1 MLKRML
7 WVLLALAL
15 PFGVQAAAAQQRE
28 VTGTVTGPN
37 GEGIGGAAVGVAG
50 TTRGVRTD
58 AQGRFAIPV
67 GAGEARL
74 RVSALTYRPREVT
87 VPAGQSSVSVRLET
101 DALGLETVVVTGQAT
116 AVRRENLAH
125 DVAVVSSRQLVG
137 NAPAQTLDRALQ
149 GKVAGAT
156 IRSNSGAP
164 GGGVQIRLRG
174 PTTITGNS
182 TPLYV
187 VDGVIVS
194 DVGIAGGQ
202 NTVSAAARNAN
213 ASNQDVVVN
222 RIADINP
229 NDIEN
234 VEILKGA
241 SAASIYGSRAAAGVV
256 VITTK
261 RGRSGAPR
269 FSFAQRVGYAE
280 LSNELGSRT
289 WTRDDAIA
297 AGYVTAA
304 TAGTYF
310 NADGSPK
317 ATYDLERQVFGR
329 KAPQRETT
337 LGVSGGSE
345 STQYYASGLVQDD
358 QGIAPNTGYLKQ
370 SLNLSLNQTV
380 GSRARLSAN
389 TNVVHSVAARG
400 VTGNDNTSASYV
412 SAISFTPNF
421 FSYEPVNGLYPRN
434 PFSDS
439 NPLETAERS
448 TNNEDVWRV
457 IGSLNLNLD
466 LMKRGA
472 SSLRL
477 VATGGADYFNQ
488 QNRLYYPPD
497 IQLQPVGLAQPGTAV
512 TGGGNNLNVNSNI
525 NLVHSLKPE
534 SGAFSATTS
543 AGMQYEDRDLNL
555 SQVTGRFLLGS
566 LGLPYQAAVQ
576 VVNGSRQRTR
586 DFGGYVQEEVLLFG
600 DALSVTGSVRG
611 DRSSNNADQGKYYFY
626 PKAAA
631 AYAFPNSFG
640 AAVDQLKLR
649 MAYGASGNEPTFGVR
664 FTPLS
669 VANIEGAPNLAI
681 NGAIGA
687 DDLRP
692 ERVTEIEGGFDATLF
707 GSRAQLTATMYRRN
721 ITNLLLSRVL
731 APSTGY
737 TVETFNGGS
746 MRSVGQEVSL
756 QATPVQ
762 RGTFSWNT
770 NTTFTRNRTK
780 VTSLPVPEFSPGN
793 SFGNSFGGYRIAV
806 GYSPTTVF
814 AQNGRDTSSGCAIA
828 NCPVKIEAIGE
839 SEPSFQMGFQN
850 DLKLGRFTLGS
861 LFDWSHG
868 GLVINLTYTMDVAEC
883 PSTAEIVDAMR
894 RQTPLLWTRR
904 REHERMLTVRLGVGS
919 RPSRH
924 TVELPGRNRAEARH
938 LLALTALRVDAAQVP
953 GVPVIADLR
962 DCGSI
967 GVAGPAGR
975 GDRSGPRGGGPTRRS
990 ALAGRPDAGRI
1001 RRRGE
1006 HRRLGVAQVVAASR
1020 VRVLPDRRSA
1030 AGR

>member
-1 MLKRML
+1 MKRML

-15 PFGVQAAAAQQRE
+15 PFGASAAAAQQRE
-28 VTGTVTGPN
+28 VSGTVTGAN
-37 GEGIGGAAVGVAG
+37 GEAVAGAAVSIAG

-58 AQGRFAIPV
+58 GQGRFTIPV
-67 GAGEARL
+67 PAGDARL
-74 RVSALTYRPREVT
+74 HVTALSYRAKDVA
-87 VPAGQSSVSVRLET
+87 VPAGQNSVAVRLDT
-101 DALGLETVVVTGQAT
+101 DVLGLETVVVTGQAT
-116 AVRRENLAH
+116 TVRRENLAH
-125 DVAVVSSRQLVG
+125 DVAVVSNRQLVG
-137 NAPAQTLDRALQ
+137 NAPAQSLDIALQ

-156 IRSNSGAP
+156 IRTNSGAP
-164 GGGVQIRLRG
+164 GGGTQIRLRG
-174 PTTITGNS
+174 PTTITGNA

-202 NTVSAAARNAN
+202 NAVSAAARGTN

-256 VITTK
+256 VITTR
-261 RGRSGAPR
+261 RGRAGAPR
-269 FSFAQRVGYAE
+269 FAFSQRVGYAE

-289 WTRDDAIA
+289 WTAAEAIDA
-297 AGYVTAA
+297 GFVTAA
-304 TAGTYF
+304 SASTYF

-345 STQYYASGLVQDD
+345 STQYYVSGLVQDD
-358 QGIAPNTGYLKQ
+358 QGIAPNTGYAKQ
-370 SLNLSLNQTV
+370 SLNLSLNQTLW
-380 GSRARLSAN
+380 SRARLSAS
-389 TNVVHSVAARG
+389 TNVLHSIAARG

-421 FSYEPVNGLYPRN
+421 FSYEPVNGIFPRN

-439 NPLETAERS
+439 NPLETAVRS
-448 TNNEDVWRV
+448 RNDEDVWRM
-457 IGSLNLNLD
+457 IGSLNLNVD
-466 LMKRGA
+466 LLTRGP
-472 SSLRL
+472 STLRL

-497 IQLQPVGLAQPGTAV
+497 IQLQPNAATPGTAV
-512 TGGGNNLNVNSNI
+512 TGGGNNLNLNSNV
-525 NLVHSLKPE
+525 NLVHSFKPQ

-543 AGMQYEDRDLNL
+543 GGVQYEDRDLNQ

-566 LGLPYQAAVQ
+566 LGLPYQSAVQ
-576 VVNGSRQRTR
+576 AVAGSRSRTR
-586 DFGGYVQEEVLLFG
+586 DFGGYAQEELLLFG
-600 DALSVTGSVRG
+600 DLLSVTGSVRG
-611 DRSSNNADQGKYYFY
+611 DRSSNNADAGKFYFY

-631 AYAFPNSFG
+631 AFTLPNSYS
-640 AAVDQLKLR
+640 VLDQLKLR

-669 VANIEGAPNLAI
+669 VGNIEGYPNLAI
-681 NGAIGA
+681 NGGIGA
-687 DDLRP
+687 PDLRP

-707 GSRAQLTATMYRRN
+707 GSRAQLGVTMYRRN
-721 ITNLLLSRVL
+721 ITHLLLGRVL
-731 APSTGY
+731 ASSTGY
-737 TVETFNGGS
+737 TTETFNGGA
-746 MRSVGQEVSL
+746 MRSTGQEISL
-756 QATPVQ
+756 QATPVSH
-762 RGTFSWNT
+762 RLFTWNS

-780 VTSLPVPEFSPGN
+780 VTDLPVPEFSPGN

-814 AQNGRDTSSGCAIA
+814 AQDGREENIPAGCTGTI
-828 NCPVKIEAIGE
+828 CTIKVVPIGE

-850 DLKLGRFTLGS
+850 DVKVGRFTLGS

-868 GLVINLTYTMDVAEC
+868 GLVINLTRNYYDSAATSPDYLMPAGVTTPRPWTGCGSCLSGEERLYWFGAPNNKAVYIEDASFLKLRELSLSYDV
-883 PSTAEIVDAMR
+883 PTSVLGR
-894 RQTPLLWTRR
+894 RVSSAQLQL
-904 REHERMLTVRLGVGS
+904 S
-919 RPSRH
+919 
-924 TVELPGRNRAEARH
+924 GRNLH
-938 LLALTALRVDAAQVP
+938 SWDNY
-953 GVPVIADLR
+953 
-962 DCGSI
+962 
-967 GVAGPAGR
+967 
-975 GDRSGPRGGGPTRRS
+975 SGYDPEVSNFGN
-990 ALAGRPDAGRI
+990 
-1001 RRRGE
+1001 
-1006 HRRLGVAQVVAASR
+1006 V
-1020 VRVLPDRRSA
+1020 A
-1030 AGR
+1030 AGRNQDVTPFPPSRTFWLGLNLVF

>member
-1 MLKRML
+1 ML

-15 PFGVQAAAAQQRE
+15 PFGASAAAAQQRE
-28 VTGTVTGPN
+28 VSGTVTGAN
-37 GEGIGGAAVGVAG
+37 GEAVAGAAVGIAG

-58 AQGRFAIPV
+58 GQGRFTIPV
-67 GAGEARL
+67 PAGDARL
-74 RVSALTYRPREVT
+74 RVSALSYRPREVT
-87 VPAGQSSVSVRLET
+87 VPAGQNTVAVRLDT
-101 DALGLETVVVTGQAT
+101 DVLGLETVVVTGQAT
-116 AVRRENLAH
+116 TVRRENLAH

-156 IRSNSGAP
+156 IRTNSGAP

-202 NTVSAAARNAN
+202 NTVSAAARGVN

-261 RGRSGAPR
+261 RGRAGAPR
-269 FSFAQRVGYAE
+269 FSFSQRVGYAE
-280 LSNELGSRT
+280 LSNQLGSRT
-289 WTRDDAIA
+289 FTRTEAIA
-297 AGYVTAA
+297 SGYVTAA
-304 TAGTYF
+304 TAPTYF
-310 NADGSPK
+310 NGETPK

-345 STQYYASGLVQDD
+345 ATQYYVSGMVQDD

-370 SLNLSLNQTV
+370 ALNLSLNQTL
-380 GSRARLSAN
+380 GSRARISAS
-389 TNVVHSVAARG
+389 TNVVHSIAARG

-412 SAISFTPNF
+412 SAISFTPSF
-421 FSYEPVNGLYPRN
+421 FSYQPVNGVFPRN
-434 PFSDS
+434 PFTDS

-448 TNNEDVWRV
+448 RNDEDVWRM
-457 IGSLNLNLD
+457 IGSVNLNVD
-466 LMKRGA
+466 LLNRGP
-472 SSLRL
+472 STLRL

-497 IQLQPVGLAQPGTAV
+497 IQLQPVGAAQPGTAV
-512 TGGGNNLNVNSNI
+512 TGGGNNLNVNSNF

-543 AGMQYEDRDLNL
+543 AGLQYEDRDLNL
-555 SQVTGRFLLGS
+555 SQVTGRYLLGS

-586 DFGGYVQEEVLLFG
+586 DFGGYVQEELLLFS
-600 DALSVTGSVRG
+600 DLLSVTGSVRG

-631 AYAFPNSFG
+631 AFTLPNSYS
-640 AAVDQLKLR
+640 VLDQLKLR
-649 MAYGASGNEPTFGVR
+649 VAYGASGNEPTFGVR

-681 NGAIGA
+681 NGGIGA
-687 DDLRP
+687 ADLRP
-692 ERVTEIEGGFDATLF
+692 ERVTEVEGGFDATLF
-707 GSRAQLTATMYRRN
+707 QQRAQFGFTLYRRN
-721 ITNLLLSRVL
+721 ISQLLLSRVL

-746 MRSVGQEVSL
+746 MRSTGLEMSL
-756 QATPVQ
+756 QGTPVS
-762 RGTFSWNT
+762 RGMFTWNT
-770 NTTFTRNRTK
+770 NTTFSRNRTK
-780 VTSLPVPEFSPGN
+780 ITSLPVPEFSPGN

-814 AQNGRDTSSGCAIA
+814 ANNGRNTSNPAGCTGTGCILKVE
-828 NCPVKIEAIGE
+828 PIGE

-850 DLKLGRFTLGS
+850 DFKVGRFTLGS

-868 GLVINLTYTMDVAEC
+868 GLVINLTRNYYDSAETS
-883 PSTAEIVDAMR
+883 PDFLM
-894 RQTPLLWTRR
+894 P
-904 REHERMLTVRLGVGS
+904 
-919 RPSRH
+919 
-924 TVELPGRNRAEARH
+924 
-938 LLALTALRVDAAQVP
+938 P
-953 GVPVIADLR
+953 GVTTPR
-962 DCGSI
+962 PWTGCGSCLSGQERLFWFGSPNNRPVYI
-967 GVAGPAGR
+967 EDASFLKLRELSLSYDVPSHVLGR
-975 GDRSGPRGGGPTRRS
+975 RVTSAQLQLSARNLKSWDKYSGYDPEVSNFGN
-990 ALAGRPDAGRI
+990 
-1001 RRRGE
+1001 
-1006 HRRLGVAQVVAASR
+1006 V
-1020 VRVLPDRRSA
+1020 A
-1030 AGR
+1030 AGRNQDVTPFPPSRTFWLGLNLVF

>member
-1 MLKRML
+1 MKRML

-15 PFGVQAAAAQQRE
+15 PFGASAAAAQQRD
-28 VTGTVTGPN
+28 VSGTVTGAN
-37 GEGIGGAAVGVAG
+37 GEAVAGAAVSIAG

-58 AQGRFAIPV
+58 GQGRFTIPV
-67 GAGEARL
+67 GAGDARL
-74 RVSALTYRPREVT
+74 RVTALSYRAREVT
-87 VPAGQSSVSVRLET
+87 VPAGQNTVAVRLDT
-101 DALGLETVVVTGQAT
+101 DVLGLETVVVTGPT
-116 AVRRENLAH
+116 TTVRRENLAH
-125 DVAVVSSRQLVG
+125 DVAVVSNRQLVG

-156 IRSNSGAP
+156 IRTNSGAP

-202 NTVSAAARNAN
+202 NAVSRASSGAGVN

-269 FSFAQRVGYAE
+269 FTFAQRVGYAE
-280 LSNELGSRT
+280 LSNQLGSRT
-289 WTRDDAIA
+289 YTRDEAIA
-297 AGYVTAA
+297 DGWI
-304 TAGTYF
+304 TAGEADTYF
-310 NADGSPK
+310 NGQTPK
-317 ATYDLERQVFGR
+317 GTYDLERQVFGR

-337 LGVSGGSE
+337 LGVSGGTE
-345 STQYYASGLVQDD
+345 ATQYYVSGLVQDD

-370 SLNLSLNQTV
+370 ALNLSLNQTL
-380 GSRARLSAN
+380 GSRARISAS
-389 TNVVHSVAARG
+389 TNVVHSIASRG
-400 VTGNDNTSASYV
+400 VTGNDNSSASYV
-412 SAISFTPNF
+412 SAISFTPSF
-421 FSYEPVNGLYPRN
+421 FSYQPVGGVFPRN
-434 PFSDS
+434 PFTDS

-448 TNNEDVWRV
+448 RNDEDVWRM
-457 IGSLNLNLD
+457 IGSLNVNVD
-466 LMKRGA
+466 LMNRGP
-472 SSLRL
+472 STLRL

-497 IQLQPVGLAQPGTAV
+497 IQLQPVGPAQPGTAV
-512 TGGGNNLNVNSNI
+512 TGGGNNLNVNSNF

-534 SGAFSATTS
+534 SGRFSATTS
-543 AGMQYEDRDLNL
+543 AGLQYEDRDLNL
-555 SQVTGRFLLGS
+555 SQVTGRYLLGS

-576 VVNGSRQRTR
+576 VVAGSRQRTR
-586 DFGGYVQEEVLLFG
+586 DFGGYVQEELLLFN
-600 DALSVTGSVRG
+600 DLLSVTASVRG

-631 AYAFPNSFG
+631 AFTLPNSYS
-640 AAVDQLKLR
+640 VLDQLKLR

-669 VANIEGAPNLAI
+669 VANIEGSPNLAI
-681 NGAIGA
+681 NGGIGSA
-687 DDLRP
+687 DLRP

-707 GSRAQLTATMYRRN
+707 QQRAQFGFTMYRRN
-721 ITNLLLSRVL
+721 ITELLLSRVL

-746 MRSVGQEVSL
+746 MRSSGIEMSL
-756 QATPVQ
+756 QGTPVS
-762 RGTFSWNT
+762 RGMFTWNT
-770 NTTFTRNRTK
+770 NTTFSRNRTK
-780 VTSLPVPEFSPGN
+780 ITELPVPEFSPGN

-814 AQNGRDTSSGCAIA
+814 ANNGRDTSNPAGCTGTACILKVE
-828 NCPVKIEAIGE
+828 PIGE

-850 DLKLGRFTLGS
+850 DVKVGRFTLGS

-868 GLVINLTYTMDVAEC
+868 GLVINLTQNYYDSAHTG
-883 PSTAEIVDAMR
+883 VDFLKPAGVT
-894 RQTPLLWTRR
+894 TP
-904 REHERMLTVRLGVGS
+904 
-919 RPSRH
+919 RPF
-924 TVELPGRNRAEARH
+924 TG
-938 LLALTALRVDAAQVP
+938 
-953 GVPVIADLR
+953 
-962 DCGSI
+962 CGSCL
-967 GVAGPAGR
+967 
-975 GDRSGPRGGGPTRRS
+975 SGEERLFWFGSPNNLPVYIEDASFVKLRELSLSYDVPRGVLGRRVSS
-990 ALAGRPDAGRI
+990 AQLQLSARNLKSWDNYSGYDPEVSNFGN
-1001 RRRGE
+1001 
-1006 HRRLGVAQVVAASR
+1006 V
-1020 VRVLPDRRSA
+1020 A
-1030 AGR
+1030 AGRNQDVTPFPPSRTFWLGLNLVF

>member
-28 VTGTVTGPN
+28 VTGTVTGSN
-37 GEGIGGAAVGVAG
+37 GEGIGGAAVSVAG

-58 AQGRFAIPV
+58 AQGRFSIPV

-87 VPAGQSSVSVRLET
+87 VPAGQSSVAVRLEA

-202 NTVSAAARNAN
+202 NTVSAAARGVNS
-213 ASNQDVVVN
+213 SNQDVVVN

-269 FSFAQRVGYAE
+269 FSFSQRVGYAE
-280 LSNELGSRT
+280 LSNQLGSRT
-289 WTRDDAIA
+289 FTRDDAID

-304 TAGTYF
+304 NAGTYF

-337 LGVSGGSE
+337 LGISGGSE
-345 STQYYASGLVQDD
+345 NTQYYASGLIQDD

-400 VTGNDNTSASYV
+400 VSGNDNTSASYV
-412 SAISFTPNF
+412 SAISFTPSF
-421 FSYEPVNGLYPRN
+421 FSYEPTNGVYPRN
-434 PFSDS
+434 PFTDS
-439 NPLETAERS
+439 NPLETAELS

-488 QNRLYYPPD
+488 QNRLYYPPSL
-497 IQLQPVGLAQPGTAV
+497 QLQPVGAAQPGTAV
-512 TGGGNNLNVNSNI
+512 TGGGNNLNVNSNV
-525 NLVHSLKPE
+525 NLVHALKPE

-543 AGMQYEDRDLNL
+543 AGLQYEDRDLNL

-586 DFGGYVQEEVLLFG
+586 DFGGYVQEEVLLFN

-631 AYAFPNSFG
+631 AYAFPNAYG
-640 AAVDQLKLR
+640 PLDQLKLR
-649 MAYGASGNEPTFGVR
+649 AAYGASGNEPTFGVR

-681 NGAIGA
+681 NGGIGA

-707 GSRAQLTATMYRRN
+707 DSRAQLTVTMYRRN

-762 RGTFSWNT
+762 RGIFSWNT

-780 VTSLPVPEFSPGN
+780 VTELPVPEFSPGN

-814 AQNGRDTSSGCAIA
+814 AQNGRDTSVPGCTGTT
-828 NCPVKIEAIGE
+828 CPVKVEAIGE

-850 DLKLGRFTLGS
+850 DMKLGRFTLGS

-868 GLVINLTYTMDVAEC
+868 GLVINLTRNYYDSAATAPDYAMPAGVTAPRPWTGC
-883 PSTAEIVDAMR
+883 PSCLSGEERLYWFNSPNNYPVYVEDGSFVKLRELSLSYDVPTNLVGR
-894 RQTPLLWTRR
+894 RVSSAQLQL
-904 REHERMLTVRLGVGS
+904 S
-919 RPSRH
+919 A
-924 TVELPGRNRAEARH
+924 RN
-938 LLALTALRVDAAQVP
+938 LKTWDNY
-953 GVPVIADLR
+953 
-962 DCGSI
+962 
-967 GVAGPAGR
+967 
-975 GDRSGPRGGGPTRRS
+975 SGYDPEVSNFGN
-990 ALAGRPDAGRI
+990 
-1001 RRRGE
+1001 
-1006 HRRLGVAQVVAASR
+1006 V
-1020 VRVLPDRRSA
+1020 A
-1030 AGR
+1030 AGRNQDVTPFPPSRTFWLGINLVF